1 MYKEI
6 EKLTKAAKAYYVDN
20 APIMTDEAYDKL
32 YNKIRAWEEE
42 QDIEDKLTDRI
53 CLGYFEGDKTDKVKH
68 LYPML
73 SVENNNTRAIDK
85 QSIITP
91 KIDGVAIE
99 LVYVKGTLYQK
110 LTRGNGEYGSDITKV
125 IIHCIPEQI
134 NTDQHLVV
142 IRGEATCPTY
152 KDYGKSHRNVV
163 AGSIGR
169 VDFSEDRGLYFTA
182 YWSNLFNVFDLYLDE
197 LNFLK
202 SCGFVIPPYVVANGP
217 VSLTNDFMKDLLYP
231 IDGYVIRYNH
241 NSNYGDKT
249 AHHYKGIWCWKC
261 YGDEA
266 ETTILDVEWNKS
278 KNGIFTPVAIVEPV
292 ELEESTVSRVNLMHL
307 DYIAEKDVGIGDT
320 ILIHKAKGI
329 IPEIIKVVKDAPNKQ
344 YPYLTYCPDCGEELL
359 SDGVYLKCTNM
370 QCSKDQFIEFFCKTM
385 GIKGLALKN
394 IEKLNIAHPL
404 DLYSTSKEVL
414 TTKLGKIGGKIYHE
428 IQESINVPMVKI
440 IAALN
445 PPNAKENTLRKIFDA
460 YPNIDVLDNKESLV
474 SVEGIGQKKAEK
486 LYDWYNNVLKNYI
499 PILVKIGFDLT
510 HEVAKIKMEIA
521 VTGTFPMKR
530 NDFKDFM
537 KTKGVEV
544 KNLTKKSKLLVIGD
558 KPSQSKID
566 KANKYKIPVVP
577 YHTFIKDLN
586 GHK

>member
-6 EKLTKAAKAYYVDN
+6 ERLTKAAKAYYVDN
-20 APIMTDEAYDKL
+20 APIMTDEAYDNL
-32 YNKIRAWEEE
+32 YNKIRQWEEE
-42 QDIEDKLTDRI
+42 QGIEDKLTDRI
-53 CLGYFEGDKTDKVKH
+53 CLGYFEGDKTKKVKH

-73 SVENNNTRAIDK
+73 SVENNNVRAIDK
-85 QSIITP
+85 QSVITP

-99 LVYVKGTLYQK
+99 LVYVDGELYQK
-110 LTRGNGEYGSDITKV
+110 LTRGDGEYGSDITKV
-125 IIHCIPEQI
+125 KIHNIPEKI
-134 NTDQHLVV
+134 EAKKHIVV
-142 IRGEATCPTY
+142 VRGEATCPTY
-152 KDYGKSHRNVV
+152 RKYGKSHRNVV
-163 AGSIGR
+163 AGSIGK

-182 YWSNLFNVFDLYLDE
+182 YWTNLFDVFETYIDE
-197 LNFLK
+197 LKFLFH
-202 SCGFVIPPYVVANGP
+202 CGFVTVPYILVNGP
-217 VSLTNDFMKDLLYP
+217 INITDDFMKDLPYP
-231 IDGYVIRYNH
+231 IDGYVIRYNY

-261 YGDEA
+261 YSDEA
-266 ETTILDVEWNKS
+266 VTTIKAVEWTKS
-278 KNGIFTPVAIVEPV
+278 KNGIFTPVAIVEPI

-307 DYIAEKDVGIGDT
+307 DYIAEKNIGLGDKV
-320 ILIHKAKGI
+320 LVHKAKGI
-329 IPEIIKVVKDAPNKQ
+329 IPEIIKVIEDAPIKQ
-344 YPYLTYCPDCGEELL
+344 YPYLTYCPDCGNELL
-359 SDGVYLKCTNM
+359 SDGVHLKCTNPI
-370 QCSKDQFIEFFCKTM
+370 CSKDQFIEFFCKTM

-394 IEKLNIAHPL
+394 IEKLNLSHPL
-404 DLYSTSKEVL
+404 DLYGLTKEELVN
-414 TTKLGKIGGKIYHE
+414 KLGKIGNKIYDE
-428 IQESINVPMVKI
+428 IQESIKVPMVKI

-445 PPNAKENTLRKIFDA
+445 PPNAKENTLRKIFDV
-460 YPNIDVLDNKESLV
+460 YPNLDVLDNKESLM
-474 SVEGIGQKKAEK
+474 SVEGIGQKKADA

-499 PILVKIGFDLT
+499 PILVKIGFNLT
-510 HEVAKIKMEIA
+510 HTVPKIKMEIA

-577 YHTFIKDLN
+577 YHVFIKDLN